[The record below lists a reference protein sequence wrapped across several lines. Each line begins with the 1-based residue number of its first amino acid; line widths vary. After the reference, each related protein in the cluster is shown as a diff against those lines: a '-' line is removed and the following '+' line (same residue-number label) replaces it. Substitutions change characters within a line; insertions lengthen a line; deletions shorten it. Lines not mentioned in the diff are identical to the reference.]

1 MIRELLSRL
10 RVGKKIFATIVL
22 TGLATQVWALGL
34 GEIQLDSAL
43 NEKLEASIELYD
55 ATGLQPTEIIVSMA
69 SADDFARV
77 GVERFFFLTDIR
89 FEVAYDR
96 NGVGEIK
103 VSSSQ
108 PITEPYLNF
117 LVEVLWPNGRL
128 LKEYTLLLDPP
139 TFGQAAAPQVSAPS
153 RAAET
158 ASRGRIDR
166 ESTATSGTQVQMAP
180 TAGPAVASPLDQGVV
195 DGQYRMTDRS
205 DTLWEIALQ
214 TRPSSQVTVQQNMLA
229 IKRLNPEAF
238 LRDNINLLKAGYNL
252 RLPSEREA
260 LGVEAAN
267 ANAIVAQ
274 QNQDWR
280 ALSRGE
286 SVAESSTSGASSS
299 QVAGAEDAD
308 LRGQVDATADA
319 GREEAPA
326 EVSEGELRI
335 VAGQGDS
342 VSGTATGAADDE
354 QLSSVMEEQDR
365 LTREVDELTYQ
376 LDREKELA
384 ANQLAVKERQLDVK
398 DQQIAEMQAEM
409 ERVREE
415 LKNAQSA
422 QEGTQSQNQSAA
434 QKSAQ
439 PWWQSPYVLGG
450 GAGALILLLA
460 YGLIAARRRRAE
472 AEEYYPEEAE
482 ADEYSAFIE
491 KPEEAYVEETPDAE
505 LESDQYETPVITDD
519 ADSEAQAQGSET
531 SDVIGEADIYIA
543 YGRYPQAISLLL
555 GVLTEDP
562 GRNDVR
568 FKLLELYAETRDRA
582 GFDEHMA
589 ELLERCDDEEAL
601 LSARELG
608 QQFGDEDQPR
618 VPADDRDEAQLEAG
632 HNETGVATADL
643 ENLLDDLAQDDTLDV
658 TTAEAAT
665 AELEALDTGDF
676 ETLTDATASPIAGAD
691 IAEEIAESAEGITES
706 AEEIAESAEIIEAS
720 ADLDESLDFELEL
733 DENSL
738 AEDSEAAAEKVSAG
752 AGDQLGGDLGM
763 DFKLEDE
770 AANGVADELEAT
782 PGDEDLGPGL
792 DAELAELDDVE
803 LDLDLGAESAA
814 EEDEFDFGDE
824 ADVATTK
831 LDLARAYIDM
841 GDEDGARDILN
852 EVLAEGNPEQQ
863 QQAQTMLGDL

>member
-10 RVGKKIFATIVL
+10 RVGRKVTAIIAL
-22 TGLATQVWALGL
+22 TGLATQAWALGL

-43 NEKLEASIELYD
+43 NEKLQASIELYD

-69 SADDFARV
+69 NADDFARV

-89 FEVAYDR
+89 FEVTYDR
-96 NGVGEIK
+96 NGVGEVK

-139 TFGQAAAPQVSAPS
+139 TFGQASAPRVSAPS
-153 RAAET
+153 RAAAT
-158 ASRGRIDR
+158 ADTGRIDR
-166 ESTATSGTQVQMAP
+166 EQVAPSGTQVQMTP
-180 TAGPAVASPLDQGVV
+180 SAGPAVPSPLDAGVV
-195 DGQYRMTDRS
+195 DGQYRMTDRT
-205 DTLWEIALQ
+205 DTLWQIALQ

-229 IKRLNPEAF
+229 IKRLNPDAF

-260 LGVEAAN
+260 LAIDGGDAN
-267 ANAIVAQ
+267 SMVAQ

-280 ALSRGE
+280 AISRGE
-286 SVAESSTSGASSS
+286 SVSETSAPATSPS
-299 QVAGAEDAD
+299 QAAGVADAP

-319 GREEAPA
+319 GREDAPSDI
-326 EVSEGELRI
+326 SEGELRI

-342 VSGTATGAADDE
+342 VSGIASALPDDE
-354 QLSSVMEEQDR
+354 QLTSVLEEQDR

-409 ERVREE
+409 ERIREE
-415 LKNAQSA
+415 LLRQQQAQD
-422 QEGTQSQNQSAA
+422 GTQSQNQSAA

-439 PWWQSPYVLGG
+439 PWWQSPYIIGG

-460 YGLIAARRRRAE
+460 YGLIAARRRRAAEEEFYPDE
-472 AEEYYPEEAE
+472 AETDSISAFTEASPEAHAE
-482 ADEYSAFIE
+482 AALEQ
-491 KPEEAYVEETPDAE
+491 E
-505 LESDQYETPVITDD
+505 LEVDDETQAVVADG
-519 ADSEAQAQGSET
+519 DSEAEVQGSEAG
-531 SDVIGEADIYIA
+531 DVIGEADIYIA

-555 GVLTEDP
+555 GVLAEDP
-562 GRNDVR
+562 GRNDAR
-568 FKLLELYAETRDRA
+568 FKLLELYAETRDRS

-589 ELLERCDDEEAL
+589 ELVDRCDDEEAL
-601 LSARELG
+601 LSARELAA
-608 QQFGDEDQPR
+608 QFGDVDQQGAQADFQVESEDD
-618 VPADDRDEAQLEAG
+618 VAEGLAADVEDLLED
-632 HNETGVATADL
+632 VA
-643 ENLLDDLAQDDTLDV
+643 EDDTLDV
-658 TTAEAAT
+658 TTAESAT
-665 AELEALDTGDF
+665 AELEALDTENDSDVF
-676 ETLTDATASPIAGAD
+676 EGLNDLT
-691 IAEEIAESAEGITES
+691 AESAAPES
-706 AEEIAESAEIIEAS
+706 TK
-720 ADLDESLDFELEL
+720 LDESVDFELEL
-733 DENSL
+733 DEKSL
-738 AEDSEAAAEKVSAG
+738 ETDSESSAEEATAG
-752 AGDQLGGDLGM
+752 AGEELGGDLGI

-770 AANGVADELEAT
+770 AANGVDDELEAT

-792 DAELAELDDVE
+792 DAEVANLDDVE
-803 LDLDLGAESAA
+803 LDLDLSAENEA

-852 EVLAEGNPEQQ
+852 EVLEEGTSEQQ
-863 QQAQTMLGDL
+863 QQAQAMLDDL

>member
-10 RVGKKIFATIVL
+10 RVGRKLTAIIVL
-22 TGLATQVWALGL
+22 TGLATQAWALGL

-43 NEKLEASIELYD
+43 NEKLQASIELYD

-69 SADDFARV
+69 NAEDFARV

-89 FEVAYDR
+89 FEVTYDR
-96 NGVGEIK
+96 NGVGEVK

-153 RAAET
+153 RAAAT
-158 ASRGRIDR
+158 ASTGRIDR
-166 ESTATSGTQVQMAP
+166 EQVAPSGTRVQMTP
-180 TAGPAVASPLDQGVV
+180 SAGPTGPSPLDAGVV

-260 LGVEAAN
+260 LAIDGSDAN
-267 ANAIVAQ
+267 SMVAQ

-280 ALSRGE
+280 AISRGE
-286 SVAESSTSGASSS
+286 SVPETSTPGASSS
-299 QVAGAEDAD
+299 QVAGAADAP

-319 GREEAPA
+319 RREEAPSDI
-326 EVSEGELRI
+326 SEGELRI

-342 VSGTATGAADDE
+342 VSGVASAMPDDE
-354 QLSSVMEEQDR
+354 QLTSVLEEQDR

-415 LKNAQSA
+415 LQRQQQAQG
-422 QEGTQSQNQSAA
+422 GTQSQNQSAA

-439 PWWQSPYVLGG
+439 PWWQSPYVIGG
-450 GAGALILLLA
+450 GAGALILLLV
-460 YGLIAARRRRAE
+460 YGLIAARRRRA
-472 AEEYYPEEAE
+472 AEEEFYPDESETDAISAFTEEPAEAYAEEALE
-482 ADEYSAFIE
+482 EEFELDDETQD
-491 KPEEAYVEETPDAE
+491 VVTDAN
-505 LESDQYETPVITDD
+505 
-519 ADSEAQAQGSET
+519 SEAQGSET
-531 SDVIGEADIYIA
+531 GDVIGEADIYIA

-555 GVLTEDP
+555 GVLAEDP
-562 GRNDVR
+562 GRNDAR
-568 FKLLELYAETRDRA
+568 FKLLELYTETRDRT

-589 ELLERCDDEEAL
+589 ELVERCDDEEAL
-601 LSARELG
+601 LSARELAA
-608 QQFGDEDQPR
+608 QFGDDDQQ
-618 VPADDRDEAQLEAG
+618 EAHTDFQV
-632 HNETGVATADL
+632 ETENDVAKGLTADV
-643 ENLLDDLAQDDTLDV
+643 EDLLDELAEDDSLDV
-658 TTAEAAT
+658 TTAESAT
-665 AELEALDTGDF
+665 AELEALDTDN
-676 ETLTDATASPIAGAD
+676 DS
-691 IAEEIAESAEGITES
+691 EEFGGWSDTTPESAAAESAK
-706 AEEIAESAEIIEAS
+706 
-720 ADLDESLDFELEL
+720 LDESVDFELEL
-733 DENSL
+733 DEKSL
-738 AEDSEAAAEKVSAG
+738 EMDSETPAEEVTAG
-752 AGDQLGGDLGM
+752 AGDQLGGDLGI

-782 PGDEDLGPGL
+782 PGDEDLGRGL
-792 DAELAELDDVE
+792 DTEVANLDDVE
-803 LDLDLGAESAA
+803 LDLDLGAESEA

-852 EVLAEGNPEQQ
+852 EVLAEGNSEQQ
-863 QQAQTMLGDL
+863 QQAQAMLEDL

>member
-22 TGLATQVWALGL
+22 TGLATQAWALGL

-55 ATGLQPTEIIVSMA
+55 AGGLQPTEIIVSMA

-89 FEVAYDR
+89 FEVTYDR
-96 NGVGEIK
+96 NGVGEVS

-139 TFGQAAAPQVSAPS
+139 TFGQAAAPQVTAPS

-158 ASRGRIDR
+158 ASRGVIDR
-166 ESTATSGTQVQMAP
+166 EPAATSGTQVQLAP
-180 TAGPAVASPLDQGVV
+180 TAGPAVDSPLDEGVV

-205 DTLWEIALQ
+205 DTLWAIALQ

-260 LGVEAAN
+260 LAVDTGN

-280 ALSRGE
+280 AISRGE
-286 SVAESSTSGASSS
+286 SVPESIASGATPS

-308 LRGQVDATADA
+308 LRGQVDATAEA
-319 GREEAPA
+319 GREEAAA

-409 ERVREE
+409 ERVQEE
-415 LKNAQSA
+415 LKKAQVA
-422 QEGTQSQNQSAA
+422 QDGTQSQNQSAA

-450 GAGALILLLA
+450 GAGVLILLLA
-460 YGLIAARRRRAE
+460 YALIAARRRRADE
-472 AEEYYPEEAE
+472 EEYYPEEAE
-482 ADEYSAFIE
+482 TDELSAFVE
-491 KPEEAYVEETPDAE
+491 EPEEAYAEETQDAE
-505 LESDQYETPVITDD
+505 LESDEYETPVIAAD
-519 ADSEAQAQGSET
+519 ADSESQAQDSET

-555 GVLTEDP
+555 GVLAGDP

-601 LSARELG
+601 LSARELA
-608 QQFGDEDQPR
+608 QQFGDEDQSQ
-618 VPADDRDEAQLEAG
+618 AAGDDAAEAEFEAG
-632 HNETGVATADL
+632 FDESGGVTDDL
-643 ENLLDDLAQDDTLDV
+643 ENLLEDVAEDNTLEV

-665 AELEALDTGDF
+665 AELEALDTEDV
-676 ETLTDATASPIAGAD
+676 EALTDATADSTASA
-691 IAEEIAESAEGITES
+691 EIAESPQET
-706 AEEIAESAEIIEAS
+706 EEIADVDAA
-720 ADLDESLDFELEL
+720 LDFELEL
-733 DENSL
+733 DEKSL
-738 AEDSEAAAEKVSAG
+738 EENSEAAAETVSEG
-752 AGDQLGGDLGM
+752 AGDQLGGDLGI

-792 DAELAELDDVE
+792 DAELADLDDVE
-803 LDLDLGAESAA
+803 LDLDLGAESAV

-852 EVLAEGNPEQQ
+852 EVLSEGNSEQQ
-863 QQAQTMLGDL
+863 QQAQTMLDDL

>member
-22 TGLATQVWALGL
+22 TGLATQAWALGL
-34 GEIQLDSAL
+34 GEIQLNSAL

-89 FEVAYDR
+89 FEVTYDR
-96 NGVGEIK
+96 NGVGEVR

-158 ASRGRIDR
+158 ASRGVIDR
-166 ESTATSGTQVQMAP
+166 EPAATSGTQVQMAP
-180 TAGPAVASPLDQGVV
+180 TAGPAVDSPLDEGVV
-195 DGQYRMTDRS
+195 DGEYRMTDRS

-260 LGVEAAN
+260 LAVDTGN

-280 ALSRGE
+280 AISRGE
-286 SVAESSTSGASSS
+286 SVPESIASEAFPS

-308 LRGQVDATADA
+308 LRGQVDATAEA
-319 GREEAPA
+319 GREEAAA

-342 VSGTATGAADDE
+342 ASGTAAGAADDE

-365 LTREVDELTYQ
+365 LAREVDELTYQ

-415 LKNAQSA
+415 LNKAQA
-422 QEGTQSQNQSAA
+422 APDGAQSQNQSAA

-450 GAGALILLLA
+450 GAGVLILLLA
-460 YGLIAARRRRAE
+460 YALIAARRRRSE
-472 AEEYYPEEAE
+472 DEEYYPEEAE
-482 ADEYSAFIE
+482 ADELSAFVE
-491 KPEEAYVEETPDAE
+491 EPEEAYAEETQEAE
-505 LESDQYETPVITDD
+505 LESDEYETPIVTAD
-519 ADSEAQAQGSET
+519 ADSESQAQGSET

-555 GVLTEDP
+555 GVLAEDP

-601 LSARELG
+601 LSARELA
-608 QQFGDEDQPR
+608 QQFGDEDQSQA
-618 VPADDRDEAQLEAG
+618 PADDAAEAELEAG
-632 HNETGVATADL
+632 FDESGADDDL
-643 ENLLDDLAQDDTLDV
+643 ENLLEDVAEDDTLDV

-665 AELEALDTGDF
+665 AELEALDTEDV
-676 ETLTDATASPIAGAD
+676 EALTDATATSMASA
-691 IAEEIAESAEGITES
+691 EIAESAEETKQ
-706 AEEIAESAEIIEAS
+706 S
-720 ADLDESLDFELEL
+720 ADLDTTLDFELEL
-733 DENSL
+733 DEKTPE
-738 AEDSEAAAEKVSAG
+738 EDSEAAAETVSEG
-752 AGDQLGGDLGM
+752 AGDQLGGDLGI

-792 DAELAELDDVE
+792 DAELPDLDDVE
-803 LDLDLGAESAA
+803 LDLDLGSESAA

-852 EVLAEGNPEQQ
+852 EVLSEGNSEQQ
-863 QQAQTMLGDL
+863 QQAQTMLDDL